1 MTYGPKSLMDNPA
14 ENRHMKEAKKETDDV
29 IIGAIDERLAKTGL
43 KHKDIGILVVNSSLF
58 NPTPSLSA
66 FIVNHYKLRSNIL
79 SYNLGGND
87 RSILL
92 TTAYFVLVALQFS
105 SPTDHLFA

>member
-1 MTYGPKSLMDNPA
+1 
-14 ENRHMKEAKKETDDV
+14 MKEAKKETDDV

-79 SYNLGGND
+79 SYNLGGAAKFLHSCGKH
-87 RSILL
+87 REHYSR
-92 TTAYFVLVALQFS
+92 LVYRQ
-105 SPTDHLFA
+105 